1 MKLLKKFISDY
12 PAVIAFL
19 SGILVFIAVLEIQF
33 LLTWICFALFFGI
46 IQDKNFKEAPRLG
59 FCLGLGMSLCGFFW
73 MIPGAA
79 QFTGSSYLYGF
90 LVFVICSILL
100 SCYWALISLGVVSLK
115 LKLSSFWWSCLANGI
130 LVACI
135 FIIGEYLLNLFVY
148 DMPWFSFY
156 SGYGLMNNLYAIQL
170 ATYFGLPVLS
180 FPVIFINYITATIIQ
195 EKRYTG
201 LVVPVCCVAGYLLV
215 GYYILTDYERTYKAS
230 KAIKIAIL
238 SENTP
243 PDIKW
248 DDANGNILVKRLL
261 DLDHEALRLKPDLAL
276 WSESAVPWTYQP
288 DDDLVQELLKIT
300 SPAAITHILGI
311 NTASTENIVLNSAYC
326 LLPDNTVA
334 GRYDKRV
341 LLKFIEK
348 PSNGLIIPFLS
359 SEGFYVKDGQ
369 KAVPLNTPFGKAGI
383 FICNEATVSSSA
395 ADMVRNGAQYLLN
408 LSNDGWFRDSF
419 IVGLHFFNARLRA
432 VETRKDVV
440 VNSNNGISGLI
451 KSSGRIEVAEQSE
464 MPVAKVVS
472 VRPNNY
478 SMEHYNPMRLIYICL
493 LLVVPI
499 ILLKLINPQFLL
511 TKSNFL

>member
-1 MKLLKKFISDY
+1 MKKIISDH
-12 PAVIAFL
+12 PAVTAFL
-19 SGILVFIAVLEIQF
+19 SGILVFIAILKIQF
-33 LLTWICFALFFGI
+33 LLTWICFVLFFKML
-46 IQDKNFKEAPRLG
+46 QNKTFKEALSLG
-59 FCLGLGMSLCGFFW
+59 FYLGLGISLCGFFW
-73 MIPGAA
+73 MIPGAV

-90 LVFVICSILL
+90 LVFVICSLLL
-100 SCYWALISLGVVSLK
+100 SCYWALISLSVVSLN
-115 LKLSSFWWSCLANGI
+115 LKLSTFWWSCLANGI

-135 FIIGEYLLNLFVY
+135 FIIGEYLLNLVVY
-148 DMPWFSFY
+148 DMPWFAFY
-156 SGYGLMNNLYAIQL
+156 SGYGLMNNLYAIQP
-170 ATYFGLPVLS
+170 AAYFGLPILS
-180 FPVIFINYITATIIQ
+180 FPVIFVNYITATIVQ

-201 LVVPVCCVAGYLLV
+201 LVLPVCCVAGYLLA
-215 GYYILTDYERTYKAS
+215 GYYILADYERTYKAS

-243 PDIKW
+243 PEIKW
-248 DDANGNILVKRLL
+248 DEANGNILVKRLL
-261 DLDHEALRLKPDLAL
+261 DLDYEALRLKPDLAL
-276 WSESAVPWTYQP
+276 WSESAIPWTYRP

-300 SPAAITHILGI
+300 SPASVTHILGI
-311 NTASTENIVLNSAYC
+311 NTASTDNVVLNSAYC

-341 LLKFIEK
+341 LLKLIEK
-348 PSNGLIIPFLS
+348 PLKGLIIPFLS

-478 SMEHYNPMRLIYICL
+478 SMEHYNPMLLIYICL
-493 LLVVPI
+493 LFIVPVT
-499 ILLKLINPQFLL
+499 LLKLINLQFLL
-511 TKSNFL
+511 IKLNSL